1 MSSLHP
7 ADHHLS
13 DEERLTEP
21 VVTGKT
27 AGDLGAIVLF
37 DQISDL
43 LFDNGIEARI
53 GLNGDHTERSLY
65 VSPSQLAEAN
75 EHIATISE
83 IIRQRAEAESEGQ
96 E

>member
-1 MSSLHP
+1 MSLLHP

-27 AGDLGAIVLF
+27 AGELDAIALF

-53 GLNGDHTERSLY
+53 GLNGNHTERSLY
-65 VSPSQLAEAN
+65 VAPAQLAEAN
-75 EHIATISE
+75 ELIAAISE
-83 IIRQRAEAESEGQ
+83 TIHQRAEAEMTE
-96 E
+96 